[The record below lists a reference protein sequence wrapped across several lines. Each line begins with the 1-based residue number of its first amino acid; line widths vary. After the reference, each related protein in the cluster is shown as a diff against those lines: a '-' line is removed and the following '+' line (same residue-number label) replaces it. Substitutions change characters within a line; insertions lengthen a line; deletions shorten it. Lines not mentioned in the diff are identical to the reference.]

1 MWMKKRYLLRTPDGE
16 HRAVVARRGDQLA
29 VQLDDGALRDVDAA
43 VVHNGRA
50 LSLRIGNRVHLV
62 HLSVAGP
69 RGEVTATLLGRPLEL
84 TVLDELHALALD
96 AAGAAAG
103 SGVVAAEIPGLV
115 IEIRVRE
122 GQTVKRGEPI
132 VVLEAMKMQNELAAP
147 CDGVVASVTAQAGRT
162 VNAGDTLVV
171 ITPDA
176 G

>member
-16 HRAVVARRGDQLA
+16 HRAVVARQGDRLA
-29 VQLDDGALRDVDAA
+29 VQLDDAPPFDVDAA

-50 LSLRIGNRVHLV
+50 LSLRIGNRVHLI

-69 RGEVTATLLGRPLEL
+69 RGEVTATLLGQPLEL

-103 SGVVAAEIPGLV
+103 GGVLAAEIPGLV
-115 IEIRVRE
+115 LEIRVTE
-122 GQTVKRGEPI
+122 GQAVKRGEPV

-147 CDGVVASVTAQAGRT
+147 CDGVVASVPAQAGRT

-171 ITPDA
+171 ITPAA